1 MHFAWFQVTFR
12 ICGSARSPIERGV
25 SCYGKAGKRLDI
37 ERMFL
42 YNTEQVCAFIDI
54 SGSQTEYGRM

>member
-1 MHFAWFQVTFR
+1 MVSSDFPDMW
-12 ICGSARSPIERGV
+12 IGKSPIERGA
-25 SCYGKAGKRLDI
+25 SFCGKAGKRLDI